1 MSERKAM
8 LAWALPSEK
17 EESEA
22 KPNEKASLTSAP
34 SGVDLRFSD
43 KPSAKAI
50 LAFSEVQPNLPFPY
64 GRRHKRSGLR
74 SWTKGNA
81 SHQRIKYFLPLWI

>member
-22 KPNEKASLTSAP
+22 KASEIPNLFEYFL
-34 SGVDLRFSD
+34 D
-43 KPSAKAI
+43 KPSASIPSRSLICLSLTAGDI
-50 LAFSEVQPNLPFPY
+50 NVLACVA
-64 GRRHKRSGLR
+64 GLR
-74 SWTKGNA
+74 VERRTK
-81 SHQRIKYFLPLWI
+81 

>member
-22 KPNEKASLTSAP
+22 KPNEIANFNERK
-34 SGVDLRFSD
+34 
-43 KPSAKAI
+43 
-50 LAFSEVQPNLPFPY
+50 
-64 GRRHKRSGLR
+64 
-74 SWTKGNA
+74 
-81 SHQRIKYFLPLWI
+81 